1 MAESYLD
8 AVSDRDFSA
17 GCELFGWT
25 YLQHLGG
32 KSGCIYSQRVQWN
45 MEPSAVDVVRVR
57 SRRDR
62 GLARLSISRPEMG
75 PSPLTL
81 LLKRRGSEW
90 VIVGQR

>member
-8 AVSDRDFSA
+8 AVSNRDFAA
-17 GCELFGWT
+17 GCDLFGWA
-25 YLQHLGG
+25 YRRSLGG
-32 KSGCIYSQRVQWN
+32 TRGCVYSQRVQWN
-45 MEPSAVDVVRVR
+45 VEPSAIEIVRVR
-57 SRRDR
+57 SSRNR